1 MQRKEIIMKVSK
13 FDLLKWL
20 MMVLLFTYVYV
31 LLTEVGEIGLVDS
44 NVIDLYL
51 YKSVVEVRINHLFRT
66 CSEC

>member
-1 MQRKEIIMKVSK
+1 
-13 FDLLKWL
+13 